1 MNTEHET
8 EMELDTEMET
18 ETDAGLGNAPAESVA
33 EETTTVTAG
42 TAQAGTTAA
51 APAWRPIPARQRRLL
66 AVLME
71 KAKTTPDSY
80 PLSLASLIA
89 GANQKSNRHPL
100 MNLTPEQVEDDLTA
114 LRRIG
119 AAAEIQGSGRV
130 PRYRHYGHAWL
141 GVKGAEA
148 AVMIELLLRG
158 QQTMG
163 DLRTRASRI
172 EPIADLA
179 TLQAIL
185 QQLMQA
191 NLVIAL
197 TPPGRGQL
205 FTHNLYLPEELEA
218 LRSKIATRSDDDSES
233 SADEASPRKV
243 TEAARRAANDA
254 EMESMR
260 TEIADLR
267 SEVAQLRELV
277 AQLEQRYQGQTA
289 AH

>member
-1 MNTEHET
+1 MNNMEDET
-8 EMELDTEMET
+8 QDENVSSET
-18 ETDAGLGNAPAESVA
+18 AVQDATATASAPASS
-33 EETTTVTAG
+33 T
-42 TAQAGTTAA
+42 
-51 APAWRPIPARQRRLL
+51 WRPIPAGQRRIL
-66 AVLME
+66 AVMME

-80 PLSLASLIA
+80 PLSLSSLVA

-100 MNLTPEQVEDDLTA
+100 MNLTPEQVEDELA
-114 LRRIG
+114 VLRRIG

-141 GVKGAEA
+141 GVKGPEA

-158 QQTMG
+158 HQTTG

-179 TLQAIL
+179 TLQTIL
-185 QQLMQA
+185 QTLMDL

-218 LRSKIATRSDDDSES
+218 LRTKIATRSDDSDSGD
-233 SADEASPRKV
+233 AGEASPRKQ
-243 TEAARRAANDA
+243 TEAAKRAASELEKEA
-254 EMESMR
+254 LR
-260 TEIADLR
+260 TEVADLR
-267 SEVAQLRELV
+267 AEVIGLRESLAQLQQRLQELG
-277 AQLEQRYQGQTA
+277 ETA
-289 AH
+289 PS